1 MRDDVY
7 VRDEKVEMILVWTK
21 YVRKGHFVHG
31 QILKRSN
38 CGLLK

>member
-21 YVRKGHFVHG
+21 YSMSEKDIFFTDKFRKDSFAD
-31 QILKRSN
+31 
-38 CGLLK
+38 C